1 MIYRFALKE
10 VLILTTALLL
20 FAFLL
25 EPAGLL
31 ASLSLLVFISSFAWQ
46 ERTIK
51 EALALTLVID
61 LLMIAIFVGG
71 IGLEINLWPQGW

>member
-1 MIYRFALKE
+1 M
-10 VLILTTALLL
+10 
-20 FAFLL
+20 
-25 EPAGLL
+25 
-31 ASLSLLVFISSFAWQ
+31 ASSMVFISSFAWQ